1 MNPKEDAPVAF
12 QDDVVVLTRLNIAA
26 IQSDDGR
33 E

>member
-1 MNPKEDAPVAF
+1 MATAVEWRF
-12 QDDVVVLTRLNIAA
+12 VVTALTRLNIAA